1 MATAILPHLPQDA
14 ECILEGLVDKAWV
27 RVETL
32 RLAKN
37 AVKTDIRDKGLRLKD
52 YEAKEIT
59 ILAERWFS
67 DHRAELIGHATVAL
81 VLRDCWKNARKSN
94 SRAKQREEIHG

>member
-1 MATAILPHLPQDA
+1 MAEAMTSLPQA
-14 ECILEGLVDKAWV
+14 HSLVDKAWV
-27 RVETL
+27 RVEAR

-67 DHRAELIGHATVAL
+67 DHKASLIGQATIGLLFRRGSVCNLPQFRTLPNPQAH
-81 VLRDCWKNARKSN
+81 KAKEF
-94 SRAKQREEIHG
+94 SR

>member
-1 MATAILPHLPQDA
+1 MAEATTSLPQA
-14 ECILEGLVDKAWV
+14 HSLVDRGWV
-27 RVETL
+27 RVEAL

-67 DHRAELIGHATVAL
+67 DHKASLIGQATITLLLARGSVFAIRRNSEHS
-81 VLRDCWKNARKSN
+81 LRRQAHKAKEF
-94 SRAKQREEIHG
+94 SR